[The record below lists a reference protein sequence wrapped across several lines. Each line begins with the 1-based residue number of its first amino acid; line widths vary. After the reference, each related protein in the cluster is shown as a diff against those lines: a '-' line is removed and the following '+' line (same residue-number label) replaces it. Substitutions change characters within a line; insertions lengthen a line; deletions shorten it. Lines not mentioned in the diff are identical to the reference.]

1 VAVFLHCVANLNFD
15 DLRLLQEVLYT
26 LENIGTDL
34 EFSQKLF
41 KLCRALCRIAEAFLE
56 DEAPMTNAVPDAS
69 NSAHLTRQGPL
80 PDTWAWLGSQITDPD
95 GVIDLDLDNLD
106 ETLFSHGF

>member
-1 VAVFLHCVANLNFD
+1 VAIFLHCVANLNFD

-41 KLCRALCRIAEAFLE
+41 KLCKALCRIAEAFLK
-56 DEAPMTNAVPDAS
+56 DQTPMTNAVSDAS
-69 NSAHLTRQGPL
+69 SQL
-80 PDTWAWLGSQITDPD
+80 PDTWTWLGSQITDTD

-106 ETLFSHGF
+106 ETFFSHGF

>member
-1 VAVFLHCVANLNFD
+1 MSFTPYVAIFLHCVANLNFD

-26 LENIGTDL
+26 LETIGTDL
-34 EFSQKLF
+34 EFPQRLT
-41 KLCRALCRIAEAFLE
+41 KLCKALCRIAEAFLK
-56 DEAPMTNAVPDAS
+56 DQSSMTNAMSDPSSQV
-69 NSAHLTRQGPL
+69 

-106 ETLFSHGF
+106 ATFFSHDF